1 MLFMT
6 ALRAAAHIGRCPD
19 MAKAM
24 LSVFISCL
32 FVAARN
38 AVAMVEV
45 VTARMTVCVLC
56 FVHRRFP
63 PCPWLVVGLS

>member
-1 MLFMT
+1 
-6 ALRAAAHIGRCPD
+6 

-24 LSVFISCL
+24 LSVFIFCL

-56 FVHRRFP
+56 FVHRRFL